1 MLNWASLKLNFFFFY
16 LRCTYEFTGKDCS
29 IKRSLPLFTASPTY
43 TTPRMSGLQELKGED
58 AGE

>member
-1 MLNWASLKLNFFFFY
+1 MLNWASLKLIFFFY

-43 TTPRMSGLQELKGED
+43 TTPGMRGLQELKGED